1 MKSAL
6 SVLTLA
12 TCCASALAQTP
23 QTGGASP
30 GPRAVDRAISATQA
44 NAPAFRGKIRGNA
57 LLRDGTSAAPE
68 LYPGEMEDVG
78 PQFLV
83 ARDQKAAPERRLFEA
98 FVDTQLFY
106 TSNALLTEKGNQD
119 TSVMV
124 LTLQA
129 AFNLP
134 QFELA
139 GGTVSPRV
147 GYRHQWWMYSL
158 DDTSNQLN
166 NFDFAL
172 STFFLNFQHNWNDR
186 WVANVGLEYNRFLS
200 ADNDWT
206 EFYVELMPN
215 WSFEHII
222 PIGESAQIA
231 LGYYGSYHFT
241 QTDPQPTRNI
251 NDRLDNA
258 LGFTYTR
265 ELRPSLYLQTTY
277 RWQWSHYTENSD
289 RNDIYHNA
297 ALALVYVF
305 NDWASIRTFI
315 SYENRNSTDDTVAD
329 YNKWDSGGG
338 VTFSAQF

>member
-1 MKSAL
+1 MKSLFA
-6 SVLTLA
+6 VLPLV
-12 TCCASALAQTP
+12 TCCTAALAQT
-23 QTGGASP
+23 
-30 GPRAVDRAISATQA
+30 AVDRAVSATQPGS
-44 NAPAFRGKIRGNA
+44 PAFRSTMPTGP
-57 LLRDGTSAAPE
+57 LLRDESSLAAPE

-83 ARDQKAAPERRLFEA
+83 ARERQAAAERRLFEGFA
-98 FVDTQLFY
+98 DTQLFY

-124 LTLQA
+124 FTLQA

-147 GYRHQWWMYSL
+147 GYRHQWWLYSL

-166 NFDFAL
+166 NFDFAVGSL
-172 STFFLNFQHNWNDR
+172 FIGVQHNWGDR
-186 WVANVGLEYNRFLS
+186 WIATAALDYNRFLS
-200 ADNDWT
+200 ADNDWA
-206 EFYVELMPN
+206 EFYVELVPN
-215 WSFEHII
+215 WSLEHII
-222 PIGESAQIA
+222 PIGESAQIT
-231 LGYYGSYHFT
+231 LGYYGAYHFT
-241 QTDPQPTRNI
+241 QTDPQPVRHI

-265 ELRPSLYLQTTY
+265 ELLPSFFLQTSY

-297 ALALVYVF
+297 GLALIYVF
-305 NDWASIRTFI
+305 NDWASIRAFVN
-315 SYENRNSTDDTVAD
+315 YENRNSTDDTVAD

-338 VTFSAQF
+338 LTFSARF